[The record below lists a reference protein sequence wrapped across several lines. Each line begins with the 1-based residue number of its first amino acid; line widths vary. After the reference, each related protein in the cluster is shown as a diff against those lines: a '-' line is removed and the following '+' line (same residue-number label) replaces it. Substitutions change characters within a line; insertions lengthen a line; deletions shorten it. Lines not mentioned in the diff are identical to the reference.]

1 MEEYYYDYENV
12 MREDIKNYLYEN
24 YSKSELIENVGL
36 ECFREE
42 LYDNMFIND
51 DITGNASGSY
61 TFSNRQAQEYVLD
74 NKELLKEAYEE
85 FGGDLGKDF
94 VDDNFEKMDV
104 TIRCYILGTVLY
116 EVLKDLEYELC

>member
-1 MEEYYYDYENV
+1 MSYDYENV
-12 MREDIKNYLYEN
+12 MREDIKKYLYEN
-24 YSKSELIENVGL
+24 YSKSELIENVGRDD
-36 ECFREE
+36 FGDE
-42 LYDNMFIND
+42 LYDNMFID
-51 DITGNASGSY
+51 DSITGNASGSY

-104 TIRCYILGTVLY
+104 TIRCYILGNVLY

>member
-1 MEEYYYDYENV
+1 MSYDYENV

-24 YSKSELIENVGL
+24 YSKSELIENAGH
-36 ECFREE
+36 ECFMEN
-42 LYDNMFIND
+42 LYDKMFMDD

-74 NKELLKEAYEE
+74 NKDLLKEAYEE

-94 VDDNFEKMDV
+94 IDDNFEKMDV
-104 TIRCYILGTVLY
+104 NIRCYILGNVLC
-116 EVLKDLEYELC
+116 EVLKDLEYELI

>member
-1 MEEYYYDYENV
+1 MSYDYENV

-24 YSKSELIENVGL
+24 YSKSELIENVGRDD
-36 ECFREE
+36 FRDD
-42 LYDNMFIND
+42 LYDKMFTD
-51 DITGNASGSY
+51 DAITGNASGSY

-74 NKELLKEAYEE
+74 NKDLLKEAYEE

-94 VDDNFEKMDV
+94 IDDNFENMDV